1 VRHTRAASHNLR
13 TMNKTIADNYDSG
26 PVTASSD
33 VALRNGDI
41 EICLRFLHMP
51 ATCSPI
57 CPSLQQRP
65 PRSTCTRERIDHER
79 RRSSPASSRFM
90 NTLSK
95 AKTPPGIGRRFD
107 FRKCR
112 GR

>member
-1 VRHTRAASHNLR
+1 M
-13 TMNKTIADNYDSG
+13 MNKTIADNYDSG

-41 EICLRFLHMP
+41 EICLCFLHMP

-79 RRSSPASSRFM
+79 KTQFAALEPIYEY
-90 NTLSK
+90 TLQSK
-95 AKTPPGIGRRFD
+95 NAARNWAAF
-107 FRKCR
+107 
-112 GR
+112 